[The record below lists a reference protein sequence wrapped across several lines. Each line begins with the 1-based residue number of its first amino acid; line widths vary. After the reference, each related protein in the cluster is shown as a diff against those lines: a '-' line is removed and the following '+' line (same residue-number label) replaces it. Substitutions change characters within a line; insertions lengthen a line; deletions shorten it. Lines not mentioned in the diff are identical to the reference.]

1 MILASEIR
9 AGIAL
14 SIDDRLYR
22 VLEVV
27 HHSGTGQMAGF
38 VLLKLQ
44 DVRTSRLSE
53 RRMKPTDK
61 LEDVT
66 LAKRQMEY
74 IYHDD
79 ESFYFMDPGTYE
91 QYSIPKI
98 AIGPIEKFLKEGMKV
113 TVEMLGEEALALQ
126 FLKVVDLKVA
136 LTAPGI
142 RGEQESAMKTA
153 TLENGMEIFVSQFV
167 QVGEIV
173 RVDTEKGKYVDR
185 VTLKKSELF

>member
-38 VLLKLQ
+38 VLSKLQ
-44 DVRTSRLSE
+44 DVRTGHLSE

-61 LEDVT
+61 LEDIA

-98 AIGPIEKFLKEGMKV
+98 ANGPIEKFLKEGMKV

-126 FLKVVDLKVA
+126 FPKVVDLKVT

-142 RGEQESAMKTA
+142 RGEQESTMKTA

-167 QVGEIV
+167 QVGKIV
-173 RVDTEKGKYVDR
+173 RVDTEKGKYVER
-185 VTLKKSELF
+185 VTLKKV